1 MVTCPTCATR
11 INSPVKTSSV
21 LGDIRKD
28 GTFSE
33 STVGIYE
40 CEKCQSKF
48 PHVLGRLKLKIIKS
62 KELQQLHQDLDKAV
76 SLNVKLTDDNEKLV
90 TESDDV
96 KKQVELTVLEGKVAS
111 LSDEVISLKKA
122 MSIAEDE
129 IYHGIYSRTLVS

>member
-1 MVTCPTCATR
+1 MVTCPTCGTR

-28 GTFSE
+28 GSFSE

-40 CEKCQSKF
+40 CGKCSSKF
-48 PHVLGRLKLKIIKS
+48 PHVLGRLKLEIIKS
-62 KELQQLHQDLDKAV
+62 KELQKLHHDLDIAV
-76 SLNVKLTDDNEKLV
+76 SLNEKLTADNEKLS

-96 KKQVELTVLEGKVAS
+96 KRQVELTALEGKVAS
-111 LSDEVISLKKA
+111 LNSEVISLRKG

-129 IYHGIYSRTLVS
+129 IDHGIYSRNSVS

>member
-1 MVTCPTCATR
+1 M
-11 INSPVKTSSV
+11 
-21 LGDIRKD
+21 
-28 GTFSE
+28 
-33 STVGIYE
+33 
-40 CEKCQSKF
+40 
-48 PHVLGRLKLKIIKS
+48 
-62 KELQQLHQDLDKAV
+62 HQDLDEAV

-129 IYHGIYSRTLVS
+129 IDHGIYSTTLVS